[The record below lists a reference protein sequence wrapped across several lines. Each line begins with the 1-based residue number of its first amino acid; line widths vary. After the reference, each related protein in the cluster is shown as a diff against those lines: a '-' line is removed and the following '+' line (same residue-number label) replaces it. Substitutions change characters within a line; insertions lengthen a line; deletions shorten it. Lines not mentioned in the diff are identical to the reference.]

1 MISKWEL
8 ENIQASL
15 GRFAIEMSNNKE
27 YYGECSEETFAH
39 DMLGAVAFVE
49 FMKKEIAENE
59 D

>member
-15 GRFAIEMSNNKE
+15 GRFAIEMGNNEE
-27 YYGECSEETFAH
+27 YSEETFAQ

>member
-8 ENIQASL
+8 ENIEASL
-15 GRFAIEMSNNKE
+15 GRFALSMTADE
-27 YYGECSEETFAH
+27 ECSEETFAH